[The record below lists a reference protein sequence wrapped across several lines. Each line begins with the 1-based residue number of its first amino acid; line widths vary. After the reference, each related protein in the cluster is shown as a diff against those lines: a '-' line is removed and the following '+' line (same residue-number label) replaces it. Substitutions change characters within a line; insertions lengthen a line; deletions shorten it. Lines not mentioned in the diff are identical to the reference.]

1 MKNLT
6 FDQLVDELEGRS
18 ADELGELAEL
28 TRHYAIEQ
36 RRTEILENAGQG
48 MEDWKNGKLK
58 AYDNIDELMQSL
70 GAA

>member
-6 FDQLVDELEGRS
+6 FDQLVDEIEGRS

-28 TRHYAIEQ
+28 TRHYATMQ